1 MVYILIGWDMLDAAG
16 GRGDGHWLTVEISR
30 MNVDLPKD
38 SLFSEGAGLPGDLA
52 MQGQGCAVGVT
63 AAVTLCWNCH
73 CPAKPDVRDND
84 D

>member
-1 MVYILIGWDMLDAAG
+1 
-16 GRGDGHWLTVEISR
+16 

-38 SLFSEGAGLPGDLA
+38 SLFSEGAVLPGDLA